1 MALKYFSAVRAS
13 DISTALSACKA
24 GMKTRLP
31 GIMAATVVAVASQF
45 LARHYGAPVMLFAL
59 LLGMAMYFLYEDGVC
74 KTGIQFASSWVLK
87 FGVALLGFGI
97 SYEELAWIGWPVIC
111 LVFGAVLMTIM
122 AGPLFSKLFGYD
134 LRFGVL
140 TAGAV
145 AICGAS
151 AALAISSVLPK
162 TKLAERD
169 TAFTVVLVT
178 TLSTVAMIAYP
189 ILAALFDFDDF
200 HTGVFLGATI
210 HDVAQV
216 VGAGYSVSEE
226 AGETS
231 TIVKLLRVSMLIPVV
246 ILVPLL
252 FFPATGEGARK
263 RPSVPL
269 FVIGFVISVGLG
281 NTLLNDTAINE
292 VLLDTSRWC
301 LVVSIAAIGMKTS
314 LKALRGIGAKAIGL
328 VIVETLFLA
337 VLVLSVL
344 FSGLV

>member
-1 MALKYFSAVRAS
+1 MTRKYLSTVRMS
-13 DISTALSACKA
+13 DIRDAYFAGKA
-24 GMKTRLP
+24 GIKIRLP
-31 GIMAATVVAVASQF
+31 GLLAATVVAVASQF
-45 LARHYGAPVMLFAL
+45 LAHHYSAPVMLFAL
-59 LLGMAMYFLYEDGVC
+59 LLGMAMYFLYEEGVC
-74 KTGIQFASSWVLK
+74 RSGIQFTSSWVLK

-97 SYEELAWIGWPVIC
+97 SYEELTLIGWPVVC
-111 LVFGAVLMTIM
+111 LVLGAVLMTIL
-122 AGPLFSKLFGYD
+122 AGPLFSRLFGYD
-134 LRFGVL
+134 HRLGVL

-162 TKLAERD
+162 SKMAERD

-189 ILAALFDFDDF
+189 ILAFLFNFDGF
-200 HTGVFLGATI
+200 YAGVFFGATI

-226 AGETS
+226 AGDTS

-246 ILVPLL
+246 VLVPLL
-252 FFPATGEGARK
+252 FFPVSDDGSRK
-263 RPSVPL
+263 LPSIPL
-269 FVIGFVISVGLG
+269 FVIGFVISVVLG
-281 NTLLNDTAINE
+281 NTVFHNTHIND
-292 VLLDTSRWC
+292 VLLDTARWC
-301 LVVSIAAIGMKTS
+301 LVISIAAIGMKTS

-328 VIVETLFLA
+328 VIVETVFLA
-337 VLVLSVL
+337 VLVLCVL